1 MARREKGKVYFDY
14 LQNAF
19 GKTISAPYVLRA
31 YAGAPVA
38 TPLAWHEV
46 APGLV
51 PTQFHLRN
59 ALDRFA
65 QLGDLF
71 RPVLESLQRLE
82 PALERL
88 ETLMRQKDV
97 FDSGDNP

>member
-1 MARREKGKVYFDY
+1 MGSAPPLESPS
-14 LQNAF
+14 
-19 GKTISAPYVLRA
+19 ISAPYVLRA
-31 YAGAPVA
+31 YPGAPVA

-46 APGLV
+46 VPGLL
-51 PTQFHLRN
+51 PTRFPIRN

-71 RPVLESLQRLE
+71 RPVLQSTQRLE

-88 ETLMRQKDV
+88 EAVMRRKGL
-97 FDSGDNP
+97 SGAGLAT